1 MKEGKVFKRI
11 LAIALVVVM
20 TITMMPFGVFANG
33 TEGTVDATEAPHAH
47 AWVNG
52 VCECGVACDHADKVR
67 TDEKKATCIAT
78 GHKSYFTCNTCGS
91 IIRAGEITT
100 LEYIAYAIDPNNH
113 ASTETILKDSSAVD
127 ASCTTD
133 GKAADLVYKCCEA
146 IKTTGATIPAS
157 HTLVH
162 HNAQAA
168 TCVNV
173 GWEAYDTCSKCD
185 YTTKVEI
192 PALDHDKVPHDGQ
205 AATCTEKGWKAYE
218 TCSRCEYTTYEE
230 IPALTHDYDNW
241 ETVSEPTCTEKGSK
255 KRVCKND
262 AAHIL
267 EADIDPI
274 GHSWLNGKCIR
285 LNCGFECA
293 HDFENGVCKICGT
306 GCTHAVG
313 TPATCK
319 TKAICAGCGLEIGEV
334 DPDNHLSETTKTVG
348 AITATCTT
356 AGKEADVVYACCEA
370 VKTEGAVIPALG
382 HTGGTAKCN
391 AKAVCTR
398 CNEEYG
404 ERDATNHASNETE
417 VKDAVEATC
426 TAKGYTGNVVHKC
439 CNVIKTTGTDIEKLA
454 HSYTVEVTAS
464 KVAATCSTKGSV
476 DMKCATCDAKENI
489 ELDIDATNHE
499 GYTTEVPG
507 SKKEPTCVT
516 KGEVEMKCAC
526 GATEKKVLNEVATAH
541 NLEGVSITKK
551 DTDKHGKK
559 CANEGCTAWVDVTDH
574 AYNEVVENKLPTC
587 VTKGSKTTKC
597 VCGDTKIE
605 TLNENDNHDW
615 GEWKETLAPTCTV
628 EGSKERTCKRPNC
641 TGKEVK
647 EIPATGHTMTKTE
660 AVAATCM
667 DAGNIEFYTCSVCS
681 KNFEDE
687 AGKIEVAK
695 ADTVIPATADH
706 KFTKYV
712 VVKDATCTDNAVEKA
727 TCDVCKKATH
737 EKIITDTML
746 AHTFKNYKSDENAT
760 CKVDGTMTAVCEMC
774 KEAKDTKTD
783 VDSHKNAPHTPDA
796 KAEKCT
802 LCGADL
808 VCRHTYS
815 AEKLIT
821 KTATCTTEGQKA
833 IVCSKCHANKPG
845 SEEVVPAKGH
855 AWGEGEITKTATC
868 KNTGSMRY
876 TCNNMCGETKTEEI
890 PVAEHTYKE
899 EITHATCTED
909 GYSTFTCTVCG
920 SHYVDNAVKA
930 YGHMFDTYFHDEGS
944 ATCYKD
950 GTKTAECANGC
961 GTKNTLDDPN
971 TKTDHEMT
979 DFTVITP
986 ATCTEDGEEEA
997 KCFYFEHC
1005 GYSEIV
1011 PVYALGH
1018 DESAEFVESKAA
1030 TCTEKGEKTKTC
1042 ARCPEIVAT
1051 EEIPALGHDETAEFV
1066 VVKEATCT
1074 EKGEK
1079 TKTCTRCPEIVAKEE
1094 IPALGHD
1101 IAADYTIDVAAT
1113 CTTEGSQ
1120 SKHCSRCDYKDG
1132 VVAIPASGHNMQ
1144 PGEGTTATC
1153 TEPGKAV
1160 FVCAN
1165 GCGKVNEEANVPAL
1179 GHDFAYVSD
1188 GNATCQADGTKT
1200 GKCIRCE
1207 ETDTIADTGS
1217 MLDHTFG
1224 EPVIDKA
1231 SEEKGGLV
1239 TTKCANC
1246 DYEEVEEIAMIDG
1259 FKLKYET
1266 VVYDGKYKRPSL
1278 TITDAEGAKLV
1289 KGEDYLLELPAK
1301 EDCVNAGTYTYK
1313 VTFIGNY
1320 EGEKELTYKIVPGK
1334 AAKIVSKDTKQ
1345 TYITLKWSTVK
1356 GADGYRIYVQN
1367 SKGGWKKLATVKGTT
1382 TYKVKDL
1389 KAGTKYTFAVKAFM
1403 KGEDGETTI
1412 WADEFAQQTFKT
1424 LPGKTSKLTAKTSK
1438 NAVKLTWKAVTGAEG
1453 YRVYVKT
1460 AKGGWK
1466 TVATVKGGKVT
1477 YTVKNLKPN
1486 TTYEYAVKAFYKDG
1500 SATVWSNQY
1509 KTVKAKTAAK

>member
-33 TEGTVDATEAPHAH
+33 TEGTGDATEAPHAH

-100 LEYIAYAIDPNNH
+100 LEDIAYAIDPNNH

-173 GWEAYDTCSKCD
+173 GWEAYDTCSKC
-185 YTTKVEI
+185 
-192 PALDHDKVPHDGQ
+192 
-205 AATCTEKGWKAYE
+205 
-218 TCSRCEYTTYEE
+218 EYTTYEE

-274 GHSWLNGKCIR
+274 GHSWLDGKCIR

-370 VKTEGAVIPALG
+370 VKTEGAVIPALE
-382 HTGGTAKCN
+382 HTGGAAKCN
-391 AKAVCTR
+391 AKAECTR
-398 CNEEYG
+398 CGEEYG
-404 ERDATNHASNETE
+404 ERDVANHASNETE
-417 VKDAVEATC
+417 VKGAVEATC

-439 CNVIKTTGTDIEKLA
+439 CNVIKTTGTDIDMLA

-499 GYTTEVPG
+499 GFTTEVPG

-712 VVKDATCTDNAVEKA
+712 VVKDATCTDNAVEKS

-890 PVAEHTYKE
+890 PVAEHNYKE

-961 GTKNTLDDPN
+961 GKKNTLDDPN

-997 KCFYFEHC
+997 KCFYFDNC

-1011 PVYALGH
+1011 PVDALGH
-1018 DESAEFVESKAA
+1018 NF
-1030 TCTEKGEKTKTC
+1030 
-1042 ARCPEIVAT
+1042 INN
-1051 EEIPALGHDETAEFV
+1051 
-1066 VVKEATCT
+1066 
-1074 EKGEK
+1074 
-1079 TKTCTRCPEIVAKEE
+1079 TCTRCGAVNGNETPDTGDHTYPDKWSII
-1094 IPALGHD
+1094 IPATCKETGVAVKVCFDCHEV
-1101 IAADYTIDVAAT
+1101 IA
-1113 CTTEGSQ
+1113 Q
-1120 SKHCSRCDYKDG
+1120 
-1132 VVAIPASGHNMQ
+1132 VVPKSGHADFD
-1144 PGEGTTATC
+1144 GDSKCDTCGGTITVV
-1153 TEPGKAV
+1153 EPEKPAEKPEEKPCNCDCHAGGIKAFFFKLINFFAKIFDKNARVCDCGKA
-1160 FVCAN
+1160 
-1165 GCGKVNEEANVPAL
+1165 
-1179 GHDFAYVSD
+1179 H
-1188 GNATCQADGTKT
+1188 
-1200 GKCIRCE
+1200 
-1207 ETDTIADTGS
+1207 
-1217 MLDHTFG
+1217 
-1224 EPVIDKA
+1224 
-1231 SEEKGGLV
+1231 
-1239 TTKCANC
+1239 
-1246 DYEEVEEIAMIDG
+1246 
-1259 FKLKYET
+1259 
-1266 VVYDGKYKRPSL
+1266 
-1278 TITDAEGAKLV
+1278 
-1289 KGEDYLLELPAK
+1289 
-1301 EDCVNAGTYTYK
+1301 
-1313 VTFIGNY
+1313 
-1320 EGEKELTYKIVPGK
+1320 
-1334 AAKIVSKDTKQ
+1334 
-1345 TYITLKWSTVK
+1345 
-1356 GADGYRIYVQN
+1356 
-1367 SKGGWKKLATVKGTT
+1367 
-1382 TYKVKDL
+1382 
-1389 KAGTKYTFAVKAFM
+1389 
-1403 KGEDGETTI
+1403 
-1412 WADEFAQQTFKT
+1412 
-1424 LPGKTSKLTAKTSK
+1424 
-1438 NAVKLTWKAVTGAEG
+1438 
-1453 YRVYVKT
+1453 
-1460 AKGGWK
+1460 
-1466 TVATVKGGKVT
+1466 
-1477 YTVKNLKPN
+1477 
-1486 TTYEYAVKAFYKDG
+1486 
-1500 SATVWSNQY
+1500 
-1509 KTVKAKTAAK
+1509 